1 MRTGVTF
8 ALLVALCVLLGPMGG
23 MAPVAAA
30 PSQSSS
36 ASDGSSTT
44 IEIQLQRDG
53 DARISIVTTV
63 PVQGKNDTAGFSEV
77 AKNFEVGSMG
87 DNTLDAF
94 RHAVRSTSNAT
105 NRPMS
110 IENIERNASLHE
122 NVGRFVISFTW
133 RNFAV
138 VTDNGKYLRTNNS
151 FSTTDG
157 IWLPGLSMDQ
167 TLIIHAPPGYHIRS
181 SPISHQGQTL
191 RWSGPQSFEPGFPN
205 VTYASS
211 RARDPPLQSQTPAPA
226 PPPSG
231 GSVSPFMLA
240 VGAAVLIVIGS
251 IGIVA
256 FSRRDRVLTTVT
268 MDGGI
273 GTDGVENP
281 SLSSSDSS
289 STPGPA
295 PDPDS
300 DTAIES
306 DADTE
311 SAVDPDPDPDTETS
325 DDGIN
330 LGLLSDEE
338 RVERLLRQN
347 DGRMKQANIVR
358 ETDWSDA
365 KVSQLL
371 SAMDEAGRIEK
382 LRIGRENL
390 ISLSEEDTDSDS

>member
-8 ALLVALCVLLGPMGG
+8 ALLVALCVLLGPIGS

-30 PSQSSS
+30 SSQSSS

-63 PVQGKNDTAGFSEV
+63 PVQGKNDTAGFKEA
-77 AKNFEVGSMG
+77 AKEFEVGAIEE
-87 DNTLDAF
+87 NTLDAF
-94 RHAVRSTSNAT
+94 RNAVQGTSNAT
-105 NRPMS
+105 NRSMS
-110 IENIERNASLHE
+110 MENIGRNASLHE

-138 VTDNGKYLRTNNS
+138 VTNNGKYIRTNDS
-151 FSTTDG
+151 FSTTNG
-157 IWLPGLSMDQ
+157 VWLSGLSMNQ
-167 TLIIHAPPGYHIRS
+167 TLIIHAPPGYYIRS
-181 SPISHQGQTL
+181 SPIPHQGQTL
-191 RWSGPQSFEPGFPN
+191 RLSGPRSFKPGFPN
-205 VTYASS
+205 PNITYASS
-211 RARDPPLQSQTPAPA
+211 GSRDPPTQSPTPTPAPT
-226 PPPSG
+226 PTGS
-231 GSVSPFMLA
+231 SVSPFLLA

-256 FSRRDRVLTTVT
+256 FSRRDGVSTDVT

-281 SLSSSDSS
+281 SISSSDSS
-289 STPGPA
+289 STPSPTPD

-300 DTAIES
+300 DTTIES
-306 DADTE
+306 
-311 SAVDPDPDPDTETS
+311 VDPDPAPDTEPS
-325 DDGIN
+325 DNGID

-338 RVERLLRQN
+338 RVERLLRRN

-390 ISLSEEDTDSDS
+390 ISLSEGDPDSDS

>member
-1 MRTGVTF
+1 MRTGVIF
-8 ALLVALCVLLGPMGG
+8 ALLVALCVLLGPMGS

-30 PSQSSS
+30 PSQSSF

-44 IEIQLQRDG
+44 IEIQFQRDG

-63 PVQGKNDTAGFSEV
+63 PVQGKNDTAGFREA
-77 AKNFEVGSMG
+77 AKDFEVGELKE
-87 DNTLDAF
+87 NTLDAF
-94 RHAVRSTSNAT
+94 RHAVRGTSNAT

-110 IENIERNASLHE
+110 IENIDRNASRHE

-138 VTDNGKYLRTNNS
+138 VTDNGKYVQTNSS
-151 FSTTDG
+151 FSTTNG
-157 IWLPGLSMDQ
+157 LWLPGLSRGQ

-181 SPISHQGQTL
+181 SPIPHQGQTL

-211 RARDPPLQSQTPAPA
+211 GSRDPPSQSLTPTPG
-226 PPPSG
+226 PQSSG
-231 GSVSPFMLA
+231 GPVSLLMLA
-240 VGAAVLIVIGS
+240 VGAAVLVVIGS

-281 SLSSSDSS
+281 GLSSSDSS

-295 PDPDS
+295 PDPES
-300 DTAIES
+300 DTAI
-306 DADTE
+306 E

-338 RVERLLRQN
+338 RVERLLRRN

-358 ETDWSDA
+358 KTDWSDA

-390 ISLSEEDTDSDS
+390 ISLSDYDSDSDS